1 MFHAYR
7 KTAAIAAFGAI
18 ALAASAVSAQ
28 PAAAGKAPTKQK
40 PPSGG
45 STIAVTVTN
54 QRTIGVTEVDIALA
68 GSPSYKPIVKKLAPG
83 RSTVVTLSHD
93 EDCRF
98 DLYVKYDDGATSQI
112 SALDVCVDGKINLV
126 E

>member
-1 MFHAYR
+1 MINAYPR
-7 KTAAIAAFGAI
+7 SIAIAAFCAIVLAAGGAG
-18 ALAASAVSAQ
+18 AASAS
-28 PAAAGKAPTKQK
+28 KEPTKLK
-40 PPSGG
+40 PPGG
-45 STIAVTVTN
+45 PTIAVTVTN
-54 QRTIGVTEVDIALA
+54 QRTVGVSELDIALA
-68 GSPSYKPIVKKLAPG
+68 GSPSYKPIVRKLGPG

-112 SALDVCVDGKINLV
+112 SALDVCQDGKINLV